1 MSAAP
6 LDRLQLYELV
16 RNLSPDERRILLSLR
31 DRGPAL
37 PLEIAVRLLKM
48 PNEIDDPLRRVTEL
62 GLVQPNATGE
72 NTFGSNVLRLSDLGN
87 QVVAVLKDRRLLEE
101 IDAAVAPQAAQAQQM
116 AEAAM
121 TYRGMPDPREREVEI
136 LLKRAEVAR
145 ERGDFAAADHWLDEA
160 LTVQRAIAGR

>member
-101 IDAAVAPQAAQAQQM
+101 IDSAVAPQAAQMQ
-116 AEAAM
+116 EAAM